1 MTKLNTVKNGK
12 GDKPRPFSDYE
23 KYINNF
29 DDIFKKKDKKKLE
42 NSKQNNDTK

>member
-1 MTKLNTVKNGK
+1 MKLNTVKNGK

-29 DDIFKKKDKKKLE
+29 DDIFKKKKTKKDLE
-42 NSKQNNDTK
+42 NLKQNNDTK